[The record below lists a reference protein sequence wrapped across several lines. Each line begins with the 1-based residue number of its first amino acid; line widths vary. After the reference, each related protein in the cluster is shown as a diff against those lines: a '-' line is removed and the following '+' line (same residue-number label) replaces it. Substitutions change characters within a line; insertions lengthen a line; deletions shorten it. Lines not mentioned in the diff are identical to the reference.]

1 MNLRQKIILLATVP
15 LVIAVSAITLWVTY
29 QEHYLSEAEVRTFE
43 RSLLDTKQSELQ
55 NYIQLALTSIDHI
68 YSQAGPDD
76 EQAKAEVKTILN
88 DLTFGTDGYFFVY
101 DFDGEGLV
109 HPAQPYRVGLI
120 WWDLQDSN
128 GDKIVQNMINK
139 AREGGGYHRYKWEK
153 PSTQKQADKIS
164 YVVALEKW
172 GWMLGT
178 GIYIDDVVQQMESI
192 EQEVSNRRIQT
203 FFLIAGITLAA
214 LTIVF
219 VIGIIINLREQR
231 LADLKL
237 KKLTQRIVA
246 TQEEER
252 GRVAR
257 ELHDGIS
264 QLLVSVKYALELAM
278 NHASRSSEDSLPA
291 IEKGADGLNTAIREV
306 RRISRDLRPSMLDD
320 LGLSPALK
328 SLANEFSERTGI
340 EVSINTVV
348 FRNLLPKDAKTTL
361 FRVAQETLTN
371 IERHADATQV
381 GISLT
386 SSNDG
391 VDLVITDDGVG
402 FDLQELET
410 TRNPHRG
417 MGLRNMQERLEYHDG
432 SLKIRSNNRGTKLV
446 AHLPKAVLR
455 QPDPS
460 EVPTESSGMP
470 DESKRGKTNKKETPD
485 MKEAV

>member
-43 RSLLDTKQSELQ
+43 RSLLDTKKSELK

-68 YSQAGPDD
+68 YSNATPDD
-76 EQAKAEVKTILN
+76 QIAKAEAKTILN
-88 DLTFGTDGYFFVY
+88 DITFGTDGYFFVY

-120 WWDLQDSN
+120 WWDLEDAN
-128 GDKIVQNMINK
+128 GDKVVQNLIRT

-153 PSTQKQADKIS
+153 PSTGKMADKIS

-178 GIYIDDVVQQMESI
+178 GIYIDDVVDQMQTI
-192 EQEVSNRRIQT
+192 EREVSNRRIQT

-219 VIGIIINLREQR
+219 VIGIIINLREQK

-264 QLLVSVKYALELAM
+264 QLLVSVKYALELAKS
-278 NHASRSSEDSLPA
+278 HASKSSADALPA
-291 IEKGADGLNTAIREV
+291 IEKGSDGLNTAIKEV

-340 EVSINTVV
+340 NVAISTVV
-348 FRNLLPKDAKTTL
+348 FRNLLPNDVKTTL
-361 FRVAQETLTN
+361 FRIAQETLTN
-371 IERHADATQV
+371 IERHADAANV
-381 GISLT
+381 DISLS
-386 SSNDG
+386 SSNKG
-391 VDLVITDDGVG
+391 VELKISDDGVG

-432 SLKIRSNNRGTKLV
+432 SLKISSGSRGTTII
-446 AHLPKAVLR
+446 AHLPRDILR
-455 QPDPS
+455 RPDQGDIPPEPADLPDFKS
-460 EVPTESSGMP
+460 EET
-470 DESKRGKTNKKETPD
+470 SKI
-485 MKEAV
+485 KEAI